1 LLTDPFLPT
10 HKRHCVTGVA
20 EVKVGGAA
28 EEPAGEAES
37 RWGAESI
44 QYTNDT
50 GVTGVAEVK
59 VGDLHSPPGG
69 WDTAA
74 ARVGVRREERS
85 TGSCGFHG
93 FRWNVSRFGLEG
105 EAVVIDMK
113 TPALDH
119 SLSLY
124 GGGKRRL
131 AWGKLPCL
139 K

>member
-1 LLTDPFLPT
+1 MASKLLQVSVKIRPFCQELLTDPFLPT

-69 WDTAA
+69 
-74 ARVGVRREERS
+74 GMRRPR
-85 TGSCGFHG
+85 GS
-93 FRWNVSRFGLEG
+93 V
-105 EAVVIDMK
+105 
-113 TPALDH
+113 
-119 SLSLY
+119 
-124 GGGKRRL
+124 
-131 AWGKLPCL
+131 
-139 K
+139 